1 VSHAADAQPR
11 PLVIGLTGPIGC
23 GKSTVGRMLADV
35 GARVIDADAL
45 ARRVTEPGTPALPEI
60 RRRFGEA
67 VFDAAGELD
76 RAALARVVFADPDAL
91 LALERIVHP
100 QVRRLIDEELR
111 QAAAEGMPVVAI
123 EAIKLVEG
131 GLAERCDEVWL
142 VECAPE
148 AQRARLAARGVA
160 AEDAEQRLAAQGRDL
175 AGRLEALLADR
186 PHRRLSTDGTL
197 DETRDRVEDALAS
210 ALLGAGRG
218 R

>member
-1 VSHAADAQPR
+1 
-11 PLVIGLTGPIGC
+11 
-23 GKSTVGRMLADV
+23 
-35 GARVIDADAL
+35 
-45 ARRVTEPGTPALPEI
+45 
-60 RRRFGEA
+60 
-67 VFDAAGELD
+67 
-76 RAALARVVFADPDAL
+76 
-91 LALERIVHP
+91 
-100 QVRRLIDEELR
+100 
-111 QAAAEGMPVVAI
+111 VVAI

-186 PHRRLSTDGTL
+186 PHRRLSTDSTL